1 LVVEVAQAV
10 AAAAAVAV
18 VVGAAAGVARRWEA
32 TCAAERLEWEVRAIL
47 AAWVPQ
53 AQAWR
58 QLVALM
64 RPAELMLEAE
74 VVAEAKMAKT
84 NKSNASPCCQ
94 MAAIIFVALASPN
107 KLALDCVPQK
117 APNLAGWLHAVSS
130 FKHEVIQ
137 YSGEHAT
144 SMECCSTGNN
154 FAKNFGSRVNQ
165 SQ

>member
-1 LVVEVAQAV
+1 
-10 AAAAAVAV
+10 
-18 VVGAAAGVARRWEA
+18 
-32 TCAAERLEWEVRAIL
+32 
-47 AAWVPQ
+47 
-53 AQAWR
+53 
-58 QLVALM
+58 M

-144 SMECCSTGNN
+144 SMECWSTGNN

>member
-1 LVVEVAQAV
+1 MAAV
-10 AAAAAVAV
+10 AAVAAVAV

-32 TCAAERLEWEVRAIL
+32 TCAAEREWEVRAIL

-53 AQAWR
+53 ARAWR

-74 VVAEAKMAKT
+74 VVAEAKMAAKT
-84 NKSNASPCCQ
+84 TKSNASPCCQ

-117 APNLAGWLHAVSS
+117 ATNLAGWLHAVSS
-130 FKHEVIQ
+130 FKHEL
-137 YSGEHAT
+137 
-144 SMECCSTGNN
+144 
-154 FAKNFGSRVNQ
+154 
-165 SQ
+165 